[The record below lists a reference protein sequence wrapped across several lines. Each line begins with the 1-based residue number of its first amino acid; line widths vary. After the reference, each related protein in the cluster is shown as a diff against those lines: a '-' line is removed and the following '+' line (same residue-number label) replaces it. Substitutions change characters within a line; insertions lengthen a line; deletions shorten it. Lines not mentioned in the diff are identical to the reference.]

1 MTERPSFLSAI
12 VELHLSTREELEEAL
27 VRQLIYGGDLPT
39 SILELGLAPETGLG
53 QSLALSGGLP
63 YRPAPHE
70 LERQG
75 TVTLLERG
83 HQVLVQRTGPGE
95 FLVIGSDAGSLDA
108 RVAQLSDILEGKVSV
123 AVDLQFRIEEALV
136 RVAGGSLSPRYQ
148 ALVARWGARPS
159 TIVEAPAAAVPQ
171 VEERAAAPQALPE
184 PVLAV
189 PSEFEDRDV
198 PEGGITEPP
207 PVNYAQI
214 TADAA
219 ADEAAASKLQS
230 GKRSAPTERV
240 ESDGA
245 TSSTRRVHS
254 NAMDGARRALLDAR
268 DRDVIF
274 EIVLEVAEQYFE
286 YAALFAVSGNE
297 ARGLIAAGRGASTAE
312 IAALKIPLD
321 LSSPFQKTAQAGVHQ
336 LARLRASG
344 LEGGVAQDLKR
355 PTGRRVLLLPIVLR
369 GRAVMLL
376 WGDQGQRDVEL
387 ENVGEVI
394 ALGPAVAQAFER
406 VLLERKRQS
415 MIPGS
420 AAMIGQLTG
429 LLNKSEKPLA
439 EAPSEPAGSVKI
451 SLASEYKPGPVEEA
465 LRGAPERRSEEVV
478 APTAGGS
485 FDAPVFEPTVS
496 PAPPASPPQAHDPA
510 GDITRRDT
518 SAKRP
523 LVKMEVESPPRPST
537 ISQRPSPRP
546 ISRFGP
552 PSSGVDTEH
561 VDTQRISAAPEAR
574 EQTLPPPSAKAAAR
588 SPLAPPVH
596 EAPGPDDGDKPGSHE
611 VAPNAQR
618 TLEHDPS
625 FPSEAPRTWKGF
637 PGSPLPPGVAP
648 DAPEPPPVVVR
659 APQRGPLPS
668 LAMTP
673 RRIVTLDSKV
683 LPPGK
688 SPTPALSPTPAPL
701 GTLEAPAPL
710 FAPSE
715 VRSSGT
721 LVSRRPLMNEP
732 PEEGWG
738 TTVSPVPSRRPGGP
752 KSYDQLVERLCQGES
767 QALEQLVDGGESAV
781 ASLIARFPGPSREPE
796 NAQTKASE
804 CGPLLLALVRIGQ
817 KAIPFLTVR
826 TADENP
832 EVRRW
837 ATLVLGELPSRDSAK
852 AIAGRL
858 LDGAPLVRRAA
869 LASARRLQSDTL
881 ARRTLRGQIEE
892 LTLDVRLGTEARC
905 SAIESIAD
913 IREHETIP
921 VLLQILGDKD
931 RSVARAS
938 QWALSVLTRQDY
950 GSDFV
955 QWQTFWQEHR
965 NEPRIEWLIAAL
977 GHEKADLRR
986 AAYEEIKAAAG
997 QDFGFHEDLP
1007 EEERNEIRGLVH
1019 TWWSRSGRKS

>member
-12 VELHLSTREELEEAL
+12 VELQLSTREELEEAL
-27 VRQLIYGGDLPT
+27 VRQLIYGGDLP
-39 SILELGLAPETGLG
+39 SNILELGLAAETGVG

-63 YRPAPHE
+63 YRPAPHQV
-70 LERQG
+70 ERQG
-75 TVTLLERG
+75 TVTLLEGG
-83 HQVLVQRTGPGE
+83 HRVLVQRTGPNE
-95 FLVIGSDAGSLDA
+95 YLVVGSDAASLRA
-108 RVAQLSDILEGKVSV
+108 RVAEFSDILTSKVSV
-123 AVDLQFRIEEALV
+123 ALDLPFRIEEALV
-136 RVAGGSLSPRYQ
+136 SVTGGGLPARCQ

-159 TIVEAPAAAVPQ
+159 TIVEAPAAAAPE
-171 VEERAAAPQALPE
+171 VEERAVAPEAMPE

-189 PSEFEDRDV
+189 PSEFDDRDL

-219 ADEAAASKLQS
+219 ADEAAASELRG
-230 GKRSAPTERV
+230 GKPSATAALV
-240 ESDGA
+240 ESVRA
-245 TSSTRRVHS
+245 SRSTRPVDS
-254 NAMDGARRALLDAR
+254 SAMDGARRALLEAR
-268 DRDVIF
+268 DRDAIF
-274 EIVLEVAEQYFE
+274 DIVLDVTKHYFE
-286 YAALFAVSGNE
+286 YAVLFAVSGNE
-297 ARGLIAAGRGASTAE
+297 ARGLSAVGRGASTAE
-312 IAALKIPLD
+312 IASLKIPLD
-321 LSSPFQKTAQAGVHQ
+321 LSSPFRKTAQAGVHQ

-387 ENVGEVI
+387 ESVGEVI
-394 ALGPAVAQAFER
+394 ALGPAVARAFER

-415 MIPGS
+415 MIPES

-429 LLNKSEKPLA
+429 LLNKSENPPAQAPL
-439 EAPSEPAGSVKI
+439 EPARSMKI
-451 SLASEYKPGPVEEA
+451 SLASEYKPGPIEEA
-465 LRGAPERRSEEVV
+465 LRAAPERRSEEVV
-478 APTAGGS
+478 ARTASGS
-485 FDAPVFEPTVS
+485 FEAPVFEPTGS
-496 PAPPASPPQAHDPA
+496 LPLSATTPGAHDPG

-523 LVKMEVESPPRPST
+523 LVEMEVESPARPST
-537 ISQRPSPRP
+537 ISQRSSPRP

-552 PSSGVDTEH
+552 PSSSVDSTEH
-561 VDTQRISAAPEAR
+561 VDTQRIAAAPEAR
-574 EQTLPPPSAKAAAR
+574 EQTVPPPRAKPAVR
-588 SPLAPPVH
+588 SPLAPPVQ
-596 EAPGPDDGDKPGSHE
+596 EAPEPDDGQKPGSHE
-611 VAPNAQR
+611 VAPNAPR
-618 TLEHDPS
+618 TLDQDPG

-637 PGSPLPPGVAP
+637 PGSPLPPDVAP
-648 DAPEPPPVVVR
+648 DAPEPPPVIAR
-659 APQRGPLPS
+659 APQRGPAPS
-668 LAMTP
+668 LAMKP

-683 LPPGK
+683 LPLGQ
-688 SPTPALSPTPAPL
+688 SSTQAPL
-701 GTLEAPAPL
+701 GTVDASPPL
-710 FAPSE
+710 FAPPE

-738 TTVSPVPSRRPGGP
+738 TTISPVPSRRPGGP

-767 QALEQLVDGGESAV
+767 GSLEQLVDGGESAV
-781 ASLIARFPGPSREPE
+781 ASLIARFPGPIREPE
-796 NAQTKASE
+796 NAQTKASD
-804 CGPLLLALVRIGQ
+804 CGPLLRALVRIGQ
-817 KAIPFLTVR
+817 KAVPFLTVR

-905 SAIESIAD
+905 SAIEAIAD
-913 IREHETIP
+913 IREYETIP